1 MGYSVYYGPDM
12 PRFTSKKRNHGG
24 FIGAVLIF
32 MVCAMAIGW
41 ALPQQ
46 TERFVQALFP
56 WTQDQVQIAFA
67 ELRQDVREGQPL
79 SDAVTAFCREII
91 DDAQQVP

>member
-1 MGYSVYYGPDM
+1 MGYSIHYGPDR
-12 PRFTSKKRNHGG
+12 PQFAPEKRTNRG
-24 FIGAVLIF
+24 FVGAVLIL

-56 WTQDQVQIAFA
+56 WTQEQVQVAFA